1 MEVHFTIIGI
11 ILIPLSII
19 HVIFPKY
26 FDWAKELKVLT
37 LINREMIYVH
47 TFFIALTILMMG
59 ILCLTSAQELTETN
73 LGKKISLGLG
83 IFWTLRLFIQ
93 FFGYSSILWKGKV
106 FETTVHIFF
115 TLMWTYMSVIFLAA
129 YFS

>member
-1 MEVHFTIIGI
+1 MEIHFIIIGI

-26 FDWAKELKVLT
+26 FDWAKELKVLS
-37 LINREMIYVH
+37 LINRQMIYVH

-59 ILCLTSAQELTETN
+59 ILCLTSAQELTQTH

-83 IFWTLRLFIQ
+83 IFWALRLVMQ
-93 FFGYSSILWKGKV
+93 FFGYSSVLWKGKV
-106 FETTVHIFF
+106 FETTIHIFF
-115 TLMWTYMSVIFLAA
+115 TLMWTYMSIIFLAA

>member
-1 MEVHFTIIGI
+1 MEIHFIIIGI

-26 FDWAKELKVLT
+26 FDWAKELKVLS
-37 LINREMIYVH
+37 LINRQMIYVH

-59 ILCLTSAQELTETN
+59 ILCLTSAQELTKTH
-73 LGKKISLGLG
+73 LGKKISLGFG
-83 IFWTLRLFIQ
+83 IFWTLRLVIQ
-93 FFGYSSILWKGKV
+93 FCGYSSVLWKGKV
-106 FETTVHIFF
+106 FETTIHIFF
-115 TLMWTYMSVIFLAA
+115 TLMWTYMSIIFLAA